1 MNYGRLEEVLTKA
14 AEQASAGK
22 GAERHADGQRF
33 EDQPIMWIE
42 REFKG
47 FQLGQAVKKIH
58 ESQRLAPEAAAREL
72 LGAIN
77 YLAAKVIALD
87 ALADTVRGK
96 AQEEVAR
103 APHGQDLGVPNRRPA
118 RGSSVARGEAGASVE
133 VTPDG
138 KVTFTKLRGY
148 EPCMVGRKGLPL
160 PGAGGEPAASA
171 EVTPGSPCADCHQ
184 QFGEYCLR
192 ACSFGKK
199 VKPDAD

>member
-42 REFKG
+42 REFKS

-77 YLAAKVIALD
+77 YLAAKVVALD
-87 ALADTVRGK
+87 ALVERGRDK
-96 AQEEVAR
+96 SQEEVAR
-103 APHGQDLGVPNRRPA
+103 A
-118 RGSSVARGEAGASVE
+118 
-133 VTPDG
+133 
-138 KVTFTKLRGY
+138 
-148 EPCMVGRKGLPL
+148 L
-160 PGAGGEPAASA
+160 PGPSVVETGI
-171 EVTPGSPCADCHQ
+171 PCGDCHQ
-184 QFGEYCLR
+184 QFGEYCLST
-192 ACSFGKK
+192 CLFGKNGDSGSK
-199 VKPDAD
+199 QLGNL

>member
-42 REFKG
+42 REFKS

-77 YLAAKVIALD
+77 YLAAKIIALEATAERVPD
-87 ALADTVRGK
+87 FKEALPPAN
-96 AQEEVAR
+96 
-103 APHGQDLGVPNRRPA
+103 APCD
-118 RGSSVARGEAGASVE
+118 
-133 VTPDG
+133 
-138 KVTFTKLRGY
+138 
-148 EPCMVGRKGLPL
+148 
-160 PGAGGEPAASA
+160 
-171 EVTPGSPCADCHQ
+171 DCHQ

-192 ACSFGKK
+192 ACPFGKK
-199 VKPDAD
+199 AKPDAD

>member
-1 MNYGRLEEVLTKA
+1 MNYGRLEEVLAKA

-42 REFKG
+42 REFKS

-118 RGSSVARGEAGASVE
+118 RDSVARGEAARAS
-133 VTPDG
+133 
-138 KVTFTKLRGY
+138 K
-148 EPCMVGRKGLPL
+148 
-160 PGAGGEPAASA
+160 
-171 EVTPGSPCADCHQ
+171 
-184 QFGEYCLR
+184 
-192 ACSFGKK
+192 
-199 VKPDAD
+199 

>member
-42 REFKG
+42 REFRS

-77 YLAAKVIALD
+77 YLAAKIIALEATAGRVQD
-87 ALADTVRGK
+87 FKEALPPAN
-96 AQEEVAR
+96 
-103 APHGQDLGVPNRRPA
+103 APCD
-118 RGSSVARGEAGASVE
+118 
-133 VTPDG
+133 
-138 KVTFTKLRGY
+138 
-148 EPCMVGRKGLPL
+148 
-160 PGAGGEPAASA
+160 
-171 EVTPGSPCADCHQ
+171 DCRH
-184 QFGEYCLR
+184 QFGEYCMR
-192 ACSFGKK
+192 ACPFGKK
-199 VKPDAD
+199 AETNAD